1 MEIKAGATVE
11 IKPLGGQIIPFAL
24 IIVAAALFLIAVWLD
39 AQGKPYYLSV
49 TGACVCL
56 FTGVGL
62 YLLSRRDSDLQKAH
76 PFGMTL
82 GSGSNQVAITADSRS
97 LPALD
102 YLKGI
107 LTYWSGLLER
117 EPLPE
122 ASGMVDENGNPVPNS
137 KASASEIVKAANE
150 AAQDQIEEVSQQ
162 IVASQAA
169 GARHAPEVEKS
180 TDSLNSAPRP

>member
-1 MEIKAGATVE
+1 MDLKAGANVE

-24 IIVAAALFLIAVWLD
+24 IIIASVLFLIAVWLD
-39 AQGKPYYLSV
+39 MQGKSYYLSL

-56 FTGVGL
+56 LVGVGL

-82 GSGSNQVAITADSRS
+82 GAGENQVAITADSRS

-117 EPLPE
+117 EQLPE
-122 ASGMVDENGNPVPNS
+122 ASGMVDNNGNPIPDS
-137 KASASEIVKAANE
+137 QASAREVVRAANE
-150 AAQDQIEEVSQQ
+150 AAQAQIEAVSLQ
-162 IVASQAA
+162 VSAPQAA
-169 GARHAPEVEKS
+169 GEMSAPAVEKP
-180 TDSLNSAPRP
+180 NIV